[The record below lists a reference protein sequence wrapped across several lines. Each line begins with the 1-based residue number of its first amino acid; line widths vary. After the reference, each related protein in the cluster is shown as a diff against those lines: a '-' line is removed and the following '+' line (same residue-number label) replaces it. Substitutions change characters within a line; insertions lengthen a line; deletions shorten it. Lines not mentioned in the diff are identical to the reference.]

1 MRVSGLYR
9 KGNRCFSC
17 LRDSKNSWCIC
28 SLHSDSGSIP
38 RALLSQMLP
47 AEMLTSILRTHPV
60 WPQDILSCCR

>member
-17 LRDSKNSWCIC
+17 LRDSKNSWCIYNLL
-28 SLHSDSGSIP
+28 SESSSIP

-47 AEMLTSILRTHPV
+47 AEMLTSILRTHSL
-60 WPQDILSCCR
+60 WPQGVPSCYR